1 MKKQLGVVTLMIT
14 GLLLVV
20 ALIVT
25 LGAYKTS
32 LYEIKRAQNEVEA
45 RKTYWVLEGGVEC
58 GLAQFIPT
66 LSVPAEPKTCDSAI
80 NITPSFAVDAIT
92 KEVVLSAKMSSHEVS
107 RRFIPSSNNLK
118 PGAIQSTGS
127 FVVNSSVNISTP
139 DPGDKLEDGRWDC
152 TAVRFGGSFKANG
165 AITNSGVI
173 HGISPYEGFEHN
185 NKDCAE
191 MTVVSANCSS
201 DTDPTCLKQDF
212 KKDTE
217 LDVFKDFFGVDAS
230 YHNSIRDSGEFTVI
244 ELKSASESAGPKQCG
259 SKIINSLNTDNL
271 KIWIEGSCVIS
282 SDELGSIKTA
292 LNPAGGTKKAMT
304 LVVHEGLLAL
314 HGATAINGVVFHFNQ
329 DFSPTKSAWDAL
341 ELADSAVAHFPE
353 DYGSAAYYQGGSF
366 NISGGVFFD
375 YPKAS
380 HASLFRDS
388 LSFHYNRDV
397 IRDAQGSSSLFT
409 WKKGAWRDF

>member
-1 MKKQLGVVTLMIT
+1 MKKQSGVIALMT
-14 GLLLVV
+14 TSLLLVV
-20 ALIVT
+20 ALVLT
-25 LGAYKTS
+25 MGAYKTS
-32 LYEIKRAQNEVEA
+32 LYEIKRAQNEIEA
-45 RKTYWVLEGGVEC
+45 RKTYWSLEGGVEC
-58 GLAQFIPT
+58 GLAQFVPT
-66 LSVPAEPKTCDSAI
+66 LSVPAEPTKCDSAI
-80 NITPSFAVDAIT
+80 NITPSFKIDALT
-92 KEVVLSAKMSSHEVS
+92 EEVILSAKVSSHEIS
-107 RRFIPSSNNLK
+107 RRFIPSSSSLK
-118 PGAIQSTGS
+118 PGAIQSTSS

-139 DPGDKLEDGRWDC
+139 DPGNKMEDGRWDC

-173 HGISPYEGFEHN
+173 HGVSPYEGFEHN

-201 DTDPTCLKQDF
+201 EANSACLKQDF

-230 YHNSIRDSGEFTVI
+230 YHNSIRDNGEFSVI
-244 ELKSASESAGPKQCG
+244 ELKVATENAGPKSCG
-259 SKIINSLNTDNL
+259 SKIIESLNTDNL

-282 SDELGSIKTA
+282 SDELSTIKTA
-292 LNPAGGTKKAMT
+292 LNPKEGPKKAMV
-304 LVVHEGLLAL
+304 LVVHDGLLAL
-314 HGATAINGVVFHFNQ
+314 HGSTSLNGVVFHFNY

-341 ELADSAVAHFPE
+341 ELADSAVAHFPN

-375 YPKAS
+375 YPKTS
-380 HASLFRDS
+380 HVSLFRDS

-397 IRDAQGSSSLFT
+397 IRNAQGSSSLFT